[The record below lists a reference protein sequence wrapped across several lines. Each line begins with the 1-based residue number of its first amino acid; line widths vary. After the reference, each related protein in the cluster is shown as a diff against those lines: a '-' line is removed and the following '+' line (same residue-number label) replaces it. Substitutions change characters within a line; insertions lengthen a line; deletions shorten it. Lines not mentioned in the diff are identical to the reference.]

1 MMRVALCCGLLLAA
15 ATTVAQAQEGLSLSV
30 GADYSTGEY
39 GSEAKTEIFSAPF
52 SAKWASHGWPWK
64 ATLPWMR
71 VDGHP
76 SVLPGLG
83 RVIYT
88 NTRGGGRRGT
98 PSDRKHAAVR
108 TRVAVPV
115 KHS

>member
-39 GSEAKTEIFSAPF
+39 GSATTTEIFSDPF
-52 SAKWASHGWPWK
+52 SAKWASDSWTWK
-64 ATLPWMR
+64 ARLPWLR
-71 VDGHP
+71 GDGEP

-83 RVIYT
+83 GVRREEGRVGIEVVLT
-88 NTRGGGRRGT
+88 
-98 PSDRKHAAVR
+98 
-108 TRVAVPV
+108 
-115 KHS
+115 